1 MPFPKVKIYNDIPNY
16 PPRTLIEINGKKVPC
31 VQSIEYEASVNVMPE
46 FRIGVIGIPDIE
58 IDNAVV
64 KLNCSAE
71 NVNDAAR
78 ILRSSIATVPAM
90 REAWVASIEACI
102 NECHEVTASG
112 MARAIV
118 DWLIDDGTVFGR

>member
-1 MPFPKVKIYNDIPNY
+1 
-16 PPRTLIEINGKKVPC
+16 
-31 VQSIEYEASVNVMPE
+31 MPE
-46 FRIGVIGIPDIE
+46 FTIDLEGIPDIE

-64 KLNCSAE
+64 RLDCSAE

-78 ILRSSIATVPAM
+78 ILRNAIATVPAM
-90 REAWVASIEACI
+90 REAWVASIAACI